1 MAVPD
6 HTTIAAQV
14 YSRLNGQLVS
24 TYASK
29 VWRGMAPSG
38 SLPDASTKPIVV
50 FETNAEFEETDSTDD
65 AFIRITVYIIRHAT
79 RARSE
84 ADTLVGQVL
93 AALHRWEPTISG
105 IGTNPLR
112 RVSGGD
118 GQFDTEHAAEV
129 VVFETFL
136 AEGS

>member
-24 TYASK
+24 TYASA
-29 VWRGMAPSG
+29 VWRGMAPAD
-38 SLPDASTKPIVV
+38 SLPDANTKPIVV
-50 FETNAEFEETDSTDD
+50 FETNAEFETLFAADN
-65 AFIRITVYIIRHAT
+65 ANITITAYIIRHAT

-84 ADTLVGQVL
+84 ADTLVGQTL
-93 AALHRWEPTISG
+93 AALHDWTPTISG
-105 IGTNPLR
+105 IATNPLR

-129 VVFETFL
+129 IVFETYL

>member
-24 TYASK
+24 TYASA
-29 VWRGMAPSG
+29 VWRGMAPAD
-38 SLPDASTKPIVV
+38 SLPDANTKPIVV
-50 FETNAEFEETDSTDD
+50 FETNAEFEDTDQNDD
-65 AFIRITVYIIRHAT
+65 AAITVTAYIIRHAT

-84 ADTLVGQVL
+84 ADTLVGKVSE
-93 AALHRWEPTISG
+93 ALHRWEPTISG

-129 VVFETFL
+129 IVF
-136 AEGS
+136 